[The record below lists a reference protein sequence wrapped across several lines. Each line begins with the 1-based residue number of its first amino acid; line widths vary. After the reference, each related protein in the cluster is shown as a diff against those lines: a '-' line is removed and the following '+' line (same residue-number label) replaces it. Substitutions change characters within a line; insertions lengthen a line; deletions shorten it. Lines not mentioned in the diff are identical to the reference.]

1 MAAVTAPGR
10 SNGDDREASQ
20 KEGGTSLPRVRIVSP
35 ALAAANNGN
44 WHTAARWQRF
54 LAPVAR
60 VDVVGIDDSAAED
73 ADGDRID
80 VLIALHARRSAAAI
94 ARWRERRTDAPLV
107 VVLTGTDLYRDLDVD
122 GGAQHSLECASRIV
136 VLQEAGLARLD
147 AASRAKAVVIVQ
159 SAPALR
165 ATRAPGDAD
174 FVAVGHL
181 RDEKDPQTVMRAAR
195 LLAGDA
201 APPPIVVHV
210 GAALD
215 ARLGDEAQATMAAC
229 PAYRWLGA
237 LAHGAARRTIAR
249 ARALVHASRMEGG
262 ANVVIEAV
270 RSGVPVLASRIDG
283 NVGLLGI
290 GYDGFFPV
298 GDAAALAALMRRFC
312 DDDAFADQLRA
323 QCALREPM
331 FVPAVERR
339 AVRLLVASLV
349 AAAGSVR

>member
-1 MAAVTAPGR
+1 MSAVTGPGR
-10 SNGDDREASQ
+10 SRGDERNASHAD
-20 KEGGTSLPRVRIVSP
+20 GRLSPPRVRIVSP

-159 SAPALR
+159 SAPALH
-165 ATRAPGDAD
+165 AARAPGDAD
-174 FVAVGHL
+174 LVAVGHL
-181 RDEKDPQTVMRAAR
+181 REEKDPATLYRAAR

-201 APPPIVVHV
+201 VVPTIAHV
-210 GAALD
+210 GGPLD
-215 ARLGDEAQATMAAC
+215 ARLAEEARATMAAC
-229 PAYRWLGA
+229 PSYRWLGA
-237 LAHGAARRTIAR
+237 LAHAAARRTIAR
-249 ARALVHASRMEGG
+249 GRALIHCSRIEGG

-270 RSGVPVLASRIDG
+270 RSGVPVLASRIEG
-283 NVGLLGI
+283 NVGLLGA
-290 GYDGFFPV
+290 GYDGYFPV
-298 GDAAALAALMRRFC
+298 GDAAALAALARRFLA
-312 DDDAFADQLRA
+312 DAAFADRLRT
-323 QCALREPM
+323 QCAAREPL
-331 FVPAVERR
+331 FLPSAERR
-339 AVRLLVASLV
+339 AVRALVADLV
-349 AAAGSVR
+349 PARSGAR